1 MKRKILC
8 LLLALCFVLAPVS
21 AASAAAADG
30 GSRDLSRE
38 TALAS
43 GLKALGLFRGVTD
56 YDLALD
62 RAPTRAEAL
71 VMLLRLLGLESD
83 ALSENA
89 AHPFTDTAGYAWADP
104 YIGYAYRHGLTA
116 GVSDTAF
123 GGGAAADA
131 RTYLTFVLRA
141 LGYTEGADGDFLW
154 SDPFDLAE
162 ELGLTPAQL
171 CTDSFLRADA
181 AVVSYAALNVPC
193 KGEHRTLGQNLVL
206 AGVISAHD
214 YLAYYDPDAL
224 KNGAV
229 CDKVAANVARFMRPY
244 VTSGGIDISGLSA
257 VSRSG
262 VFLIGDAGYEQY
274 GFYAHGAK
282 MCAEQIG
289 AAADALAGRA
299 RVFGIIV
306 PNRLGAVLSYS
317 DFARL
322 SSSSKNETEGIAYAY
337 AQMGDNALTVDAV
350 SNLRLHNDEYI
361 YFRTDHHWTE
371 LGAYYAYEAWAETA
385 GLTPVAH
392 DSFPTAEYPGHLGL
406 FYGMCGN
413 PAAMKQNPDTVI
425 ACIPEDD
432 ITVEIWNNG
441 ALQPGQLIYDC
452 SASGYKYGAFI
463 GGDHPIT
470 VITNNDIADDSA
482 CVLVK
487 DSYGN
492 PFSVYLTQH
501 YHTVYVVDYRYYKDI
516 SGYLTFSQFVS
527 ERGVRDFIV
536 LLPMTL
542 SQSEVTAGY
551 LKHYCK

>member
-8 LLLALCFVLAPVS
+8 LLLAFCFALTPLS

-30 GSRDLSRE
+30 SRDLTQE

-43 GLKALGLFRGVTD
+43 GLKALGLFRGVSD

-89 AHPFTDTAGYAWADP
+89 SHPFTDTAAHAWADP
-104 YIGYAYRHGLTA
+104 YIGYAYRHGLTS
-116 GVSDTAF
+116 GISETSF
-123 GGGAAADA
+123 GGAAAADV

-141 LGYTEGADGDFLW
+141 LGYTEGAAGDFSW
-154 SDPFDLAE
+154 SNPFDLAKA
-162 ELGLTPAQL
+162 LGLTPAL
-171 CTDSFLRADA
+171 LHTDCFLRADA
-181 AVVSYAALNVPC
+181 ATVSYAALNAPC
-193 KGEHRTLGQNLVL
+193 KGETRTLGQKLVL
-206 AGVISAHD
+206 GGVLSAHD
-214 YLAYYDPDAL
+214 YLTYYDPNAPE
-224 KNGAV
+224 NGAV
-229 CDKVAANVARFMRPY
+229 SEKVAANVARFMRPY
-244 VTSGGIDISGLSA
+244 VTNGGIDISGLSA
-257 VSRSG
+257 SSKSG
-262 VFLIGDAGYEQY
+262 VLLIGDAAYEQY
-274 GFYAHGAK
+274 GFYARGAK

-299 RVFGIIV
+299 RVFGIVV
-306 PNRLGAVLSYS
+306 PNRMGAVLSYA
-317 DFARL
+317 DFDRL

-337 AQMGDNALTVDAV
+337 EQMGGNALTVDAV

-361 YFRTDHHWTE
+361 FFRTDHHWTE

-385 GLTPVAH
+385 GITPVPH

-413 PAAMKQNPDTVI
+413 PAVMKQNPDTVI
-425 ACIPEDD
+425 ACVPEDD
-432 ITVEIWNNG
+432 ITVEIYERG
-441 ALQPGQLIYDC
+441 KTQPGQLIYDC
-452 SASGYKYGAFI
+452 SASGYKYAAFI
-463 GGDHPIT
+463 GGDHPLT
-470 VITNNDIADDSA
+470 TITNNDIHDNSA

-492 PFSVYLTQH
+492 PFAVYLTQH
-501 YHTVYVVDYRYYKDI
+501 YHTVYVIDYRYYKDV

-527 ERGVRDFIV
+527 ERGVQDFIV

-542 SQSEVTAGY
+542 SQSETTAGY
-551 LKHYCK
+551 LKYYCK